1 MFPADAELV
10 AGRVGH
16 DTEPVRRVVIQ
27 PESFG
32 TELLSSIDPLPRVV
46 DEDVEMQP
54 VLDVLG
60 LWDPLQVEDRQPGR
74 WLEMDPPRVNVA
86 TDSIPEQ
93 AHPELSD
100 ATRINHVDT
109 HLNGPNR
116 VHRRRP

>member
-1 MFPADAELV
+1 MFLADAELV
-10 AGRVGH
+10 ASRVGH

-27 PESFG
+27 PESLG
-32 TELLSSIDPLPRVV
+32 TELLSAIDPLPRVV

-60 LWDPLQVEDRQPGR
+60 LWDPLQVEYREPGR
-74 WLEMDPPRVNVA
+74 WLEMDPSRVNVA
-86 TDSIPEQ
+86 ADSIPEQ

-100 ATRINHVDT
+100 GTRIDHVDT

-116 VHRRRP
+116 VHRPRP